1 MKVEKAACG
10 ASYKGGKVKAAA
22 GGMMQMVK
30 KTGYSTGGMAEKAY
44 AKKAEATGAKV
55 QKATKDDKPVEAA
68 KGGAMK
74 KKTIKICSGCP
85 SPGKCKAAG
94 KCLAK
99 G

>member
-44 AKKAEATGAKV
+44 AKKALRALRYRRPPRMT
-55 QKATKDDKPVEAA
+55 
-68 KGGAMK
+68 
-74 KKTIKICSGCP
+74 
-85 SPGKCKAAG
+85 SPWR
-94 KCLAK
+94 LLRVVR
-99 G
+99 

>member
-1 MKVEKAACG
+1 MKVQKAACG
-10 ASYKGGKVKAAA
+10 ASYKGGKAVKAAA

-30 KTGYSTGGMAEKAY
+30 KTGYSTGGMAEKTAE
-44 AKKAEATGAKV
+44 KADKRE
-55 QKATKDDKPVEAA
+55 KPVEAA

-74 KKTIKICSGCP
+74 KKTIKICSGCS
-85 SPGKCKAAG
+85 SPAKCKAAG